1 MDAAKM
7 DALKRTAIP
16 IVLGLVIWFLPV
28 PAGLTVQAWHL
39 FALLV
44 AIIVGFVV
52 APLPIGAVALLGM
65 TVTALTGTLT
75 MRESLSGFG
84 SDSIWLIAAAFF
96 FSRGF
101 IKTGLGRRIAY
112 MILQAIGDST
122 LKVAYAFTLSGL
134 VVAPATPSS
143 TARAGGIIFPILR
156 SVISVLGSEPGAT
169 SRRAGAFLIMSYY
182 QVDGVLS
189 AMFMTAMTGN
199 PLATELAMKTA
210 GIEISWGM
218 WALAALVPGVI
229 GMITVPYFVY
239 RIYPPEIKY
248 SPEAKNLA
256 RDELAKMGPITRPE
270 LILLGVFILALLL
283 WCTGPITRMNPT
295 LVGLI
300 AVCIML
306 IGSVLEWK
314 DVLNETGAWDTVI
327 WMGVLVGMAGQLSA
341 KGFIPWFAKTVGASM
356 AGMGWPTALA
366 ILVVVYLYS
375 QYGFASMTAHVA
387 AMYAAFLAVAVS
399 LGAPGYLSALLF
411 AYAGCLCY
419 SLTHYSAGPGP
430 IFYGANF
437 VPLPTWWRIGFLTSL
452 LHLVVWGSTGPFWW
466 KVLGLW

>member
-1 MDAAKM
+1 METVKGM
-7 DALKRTAIP
+7 AIP
-16 IVLGLVIWFLPV
+16 ILLGLVLWFIPV
-28 PAGLTVQAWHL
+28 PEGLTPQAWHL

-44 AIIVGFVV
+44 AIIAGFVV
-52 APLPIGAVALLGM
+52 APVPIGAVALIGL
-65 TVTALTGTLT
+65 TITALTDTLK
-75 MRESLSGFG
+75 MGEALSGFA
-84 SDSIWLIAAAFF
+84 SSSIWLIAAAFF

-101 IKTGLGRRIAY
+101 IKTGLGKRIAY
-112 MILQAIGDST
+112 MILRAIGDST

-134 VVAPATPSS
+134 IVAPATPSS
-143 TARAGGIIFPILR
+143 TARAGGIIYPILR

-189 AMFMTAMTGN
+189 ALFMTAMTGN

-218 WALAALVPGVI
+218 WTLAALVPGII

-239 RIYPPEIKY
+239 RIYPPELKY
-248 SPEAKNLA
+248 SPEVKQLA
-256 RDELAKMGPITRPE
+256 REELAKIGPVTRSE
-270 LILLGVFILALLL
+270 MILIGVFALALLL
-283 WCTGPITRMNPT
+283 WCTGPITKMDPT

-300 AVCIML
+300 AISIML
-306 IGSVLEWK
+306 IGKVLDWQ
-314 DVLNETGAWDTVI
+314 DVLTETGAWDTVV

-356 AGMGWPTALA
+356 AGLSWPLALG

-387 AMYAAFLAVAVS
+387 AMYAAFLAVAVA

-411 AYAGCLCY
+411 AYSGCLCY

-430 IFYGANF
+430 IFYGAGF
-437 VPLPTWWRIGFLTSL
+437 VPLPTWWKIGFVTSL
-452 LHLVVWGSTGPFWW
+452 LHLVTWVGTGPFWW
-466 KVLGLW
+466 KFLGLW

>member
-1 MDAAKM
+1 MDTMKKAS
-7 DALKRTAIP
+7 IP
-16 IVLGLVIWFLPV
+16 ILLGLIIWFI
-28 PAGLTVQAWHL
+28 PAPSGLTAQAWHL

-44 AIIVGFVV
+44 AIIAGFVV
-52 APLPIGAVALLGM
+52 APLPIGAVAFLGL
-65 TVTALTGTLT
+65 TITALTGTLT
-75 MRESLSGFG
+75 MREALGGFG

-101 IKTGLGRRIAY
+101 IRTGLGRRIAY
-112 MILQAIGDST
+112 LILRAIGEST

-134 VVAPATPSS
+134 FVAPATPSS
-143 TARAGGIIFPILR
+143 TARAGGVIFPILR

-189 AMFMTAMTGN
+189 ALFMTAMTGN

-218 WALAALVPGVI
+218 WTLAALVPGVI
-229 GMITVPYFVY
+229 GMIVVPYFVY
-239 RIYPPEIKY
+239 RIYPPEIKH
-248 SPEAKNLA
+248 SPEAKMLA
-256 RDELAKMGPITRPE
+256 REELIKLGPISRPE
-270 LILLGVFILALLL
+270 AILLGVFILALTL
-283 WCTGPITRMNPT
+283 WCTGPITKMNPT

-300 AVCIML
+300 AVSIML
-306 IGSVLEWK
+306 IGKVIDWK
-314 DVLNETGAWDTVI
+314 DVLSETGAWDTVI
-327 WMGVLVGMAGQLSA
+327 WMGVLVGMAGQLSS

-356 AGMGWPTALA
+356 TGMGWPMALG
-366 ILVVVYLYS
+366 ILFVVYLYS

-387 AMYAAFLAVAVS
+387 AMYAAFLAVAVG

-430 IFYGANF
+430 IFYGAGF

-452 LHLVVWGSTGPFWW
+452 LHLVVWVGTGPFWW
-466 KVLGLW
+466 KMLGLW

>member
-1 MDAAKM
+1 MNTA
-7 DALKRTAIP
+7 KRTIFP
-16 IVLGLVIWFLPV
+16 ILLGLVIWLIPV
-28 PAGLTVQAWHL
+28 PAGLTPQAWHL
-39 FALLV
+39 FALLA
-44 AIIVGFVV
+44 AIITGFVA
-52 APLPIGAVALLGM
+52 APLPIGAVAFIGLTL
-65 TVTALTGTLT
+65 TALTQTLT
-75 MRESLSGFG
+75 VREALGGFG

-101 IKTGLGRRIAY
+101 IKTGLGKRIAY
-112 MILQAIGDST
+112 MILKAIGDST

-156 SVISVLGSEPGAT
+156 SVISVLGSEPGAS

-189 AMFMTAMTGN
+189 ALFMTAMTGN
-199 PLATELAMKTA
+199 PLAAALASKM
-210 GIEISWGM
+210 GINISWGM
-218 WALAALVPGVI
+218 WTLAALVPGVI
-229 GMITVPYFVY
+229 GMIVVPYFVY
-239 RIYPPEIKY
+239 RLYPPEMKR
-248 SPEAKNLA
+248 SPETKKLA
-256 RDELAKMGPITRPE
+256 RDELAKMGPISLSE
-270 LILLGVFILALLL
+270 IILAGVFVLALAL
-283 WCTGPITRMNPT
+283 WCTGPLTKLNPT

-306 IGSVLEWK
+306 LGKVIEWK
-314 DVLNETGAWDTVI
+314 DVLSETGAWDTVI
-327 WMGVLVGMAGQLSA
+327 WMGVLVGLAEQLSA

-356 AGMGWPTALA
+356 AGMGWPVALG
-366 ILVVVYLYS
+366 LLFVVYLYS

-430 IFYGANF
+430 IFYGAGF

-452 LHLVVWGSTGPFWW
+452 LHLVVWVGTGPFWW
-466 KVLGLW
+466 KILGLW